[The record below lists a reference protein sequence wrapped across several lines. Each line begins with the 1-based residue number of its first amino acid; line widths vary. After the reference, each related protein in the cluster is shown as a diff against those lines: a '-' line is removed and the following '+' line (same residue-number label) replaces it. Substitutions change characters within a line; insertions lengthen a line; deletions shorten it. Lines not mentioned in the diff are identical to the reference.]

1 MNTIINL
8 IPSRKKPTYLV
19 ISKKLV
25 KNKYVLEKCWT
36 TIGSGSH
43 KQISFHSL
51 KNYFIVAYKKAL
63 KKKKFPNF
71 ENFININKAY
81 SNFIQLLTSVNDEI
95 APCKTKRVKGKW
107 KEWFELNSYNF
118 HQQHKLF
125 L

>member
-1 MNTIINL
+1 MIL
-8 IPSRKKPTYLV
+8 
-19 ISKKLV
+19 KKLV

-51 KNYFIVAYKKAL
+51 KNYFIVAYKEAL
-63 KKKKFPNF
+63 KKKKKKKFPNF

-95 APCKTKRVKGKW
+95 APCKTKRVKGNR